1 MSLGPRLSI
10 TVTFHSG
17 ETVLS
22 FLSRLAG
29 ANFAPSAQQFCVHM
43 GISRSKLIQDDEEE
57 IAKLL
62 ALAGLSKLP
71 DGHVRVTRD
80 DQFRY
85 FNGEAVP
92 KYNFHRYRFRYCP
105 HCIVDDRR
113 NRPGPLA
120 ARAFGRS
127 IWQLLYIKNC
137 PDHDVALVDAPA
149 SDLDGTYEIVH
160 MIEAA
165 TREPSFLYA
174 TPATFTGF
182 ERYIRDRVIRQKR
195 SPLWLD
201 RFPLHVA
208 ASYCIVVGATI
219 THGKMYRRD
228 NFAEQ
233 ALSCAEAGFKFSFG
247 GEAALRQHL
256 VELHKDFWEGR
267 SAAGG
272 RVLYGR
278 VYDWLMQERYDN
290 GSDELRQIVREVAL
304 SHIPFDPGT
313 VIFTPV
319 TDRRFHTIKSA
330 SKQYGFHPVTT
341 RKFAEAAGLIDQTA
355 NSISDWRVVMPVEDV
370 DRVMSEVR
378 GYLTDGEARAY
389 LNAERTLWST
399 ITRRGYVK
407 RAIEGS
413 RELRLGPMF
422 SKFDLDDLLSR
433 MQAHVTSNFEDG
445 DHLSSFSETAH
456 RASCKFSEILDLLF
470 AGKLTTVKL
479 DPSTSG
485 ISAFRLDP
493 TEVASHTTL
502 PPMPGLSA
510 VEAAR
515 YVVLNIKVFTRL
527 ANCGVIGS
535 DQAIN
540 PVKRCRQRVFSTAT
554 LDAFSES
561 YRSLHQL
568 ASEQLK
574 AIRVIKRDL
583 DLANVE
589 PAFTRLEVG
598 ATFYRKSDLP
608 T

>member
-1 MSLGPRLSI
+1 MGTLPR
-10 TVTFHSG
+10 T
-17 ETVLS
+17 
-22 FLSRLAG
+22 
-29 ANFAPSAQQFCVHM
+29 
-43 GISRSKLIQDDEEE
+43 
-57 IAKLL
+57 
-62 ALAGLSKLP
+62 
-71 DGHVRVTRD
+71 
-80 DQFRY
+80 
-85 FNGEAVP
+85 
-92 KYNFHRYRFRYCP
+92 
-105 HCIVDDRR
+105 
-113 NRPGPLA
+113 
-120 ARAFGRS
+120 
-127 IWQLLYIKNC
+127 
-137 PDHDVALVDAPA
+137 LVKW
-149 SDLDGTYEIVH
+149 EIV
-160 MIEAA
+160 
-165 TREPSFLYA
+165 SGY
-174 TPATFTGF
+174 
-182 ERYIRDRVIRQKR
+182 
-195 SPLWLD
+195 LWG
-201 RFPLHVA
+201 H
-208 ASYCIVVGATI
+208 Y
-219 THGKMYRRD
+219 
-228 NFAEQ
+228 
-233 ALSCAEAGFKFSFG
+233 
-247 GEAALRQHL
+247 
-256 VELHKDFWEGR
+256 
-267 SAAGG
+267 
-272 RVLYGR
+272 
-278 VYDWLMQERYDN
+278 
-290 GSDELRQIVREVAL
+290 
-304 SHIPFDPGT
+304 
-313 VIFTPV
+313 IFTPV

-370 DRVMSEVR
+370 DRVMSEAR

-535 DQAIN
+535 EQAIN
-540 PVKRCRQRVFSTAT
+540 PVKRCRQRVFSRNARRI
-554 LDAFSES
+554 F
-561 YRSLHQL
+561 
-568 ASEQLK
+568 
-574 AIRVIKRDL
+574 
-583 DLANVE
+583 
-589 PAFTRLEVG
+589 
-598 ATFYRKSDLP
+598 RKL
-608 T
+608 